1 MNITQARR
9 LIWQTKKNIGELLTS
24 IRLASRTPSD
34 TSLAGQETRAML
46 GANQAQLHELW
57 KKYPEFAPVKVRQ
70 MKLNI

>member
-1 MNITQARR
+1 MNASQARR

-24 IRLASRTPSD
+24 IRLGAPD
-34 TSLAGQETRAML
+34 DALAGQTETRAML

-57 KKYPEFAPVKVRQ
+57 KKYPEYAPVKVRQ

>member
-1 MNITQARR
+1 MNTSQARR

-24 IRLASRTPSD
+24 IRLTPD
-34 TSLAGQETRAML
+34 DALAGQTETRAML

-57 KKYPEFAPVKVRQ
+57 KKYPQFAPVRVRQ